1 MATVPPRRPGRARLA
16 LLPLAVLAV
25 LVAEVLFLGE
35 GRAAAGGRWASETV
49 PAVVTAYGQGGML
62 AVAVARQQERPAGD
76 PVRGYDARRARAAP
90 WSADNG
96 APAATPIPSASMVKL
111 FMAEDIL
118 HRNRVGLLS
127 LTREDFRLLQEM
139 IRRSDDPAASA
150 LWVRFGG
157 GRMVSDVAA
166 RYGLPGTTP
175 PSSPG
180 QWGQTMTTALDLAR
194 FLSLLPV
201 VAHPAD
207 AGALMVWMRTATPV
221 AADGFVQRFGLL
233 GTLPP
238 LTAVKQGWM
247 CCVGGS
253 RHLHSVGVIG
263 HRVVVLLSAVP
274 RDVSYEAATAAL
286 NAAAA
291 AIPPPRP

>member
-1 MATVPPRRPGRARLA
+1 MATVPLRPPGAVRLV
-16 LLPLAVLAV
+16 LLPIAVLAV
-25 LVAEVLFLGE
+25 LVAEVALLGE
-35 GRAAAGGRWASETV
+35 RRAAAGGRWASEAV
-49 PAVVTAYGQGGML
+49 PAVVAAYGPGGTL
-62 AVAVARQQERPAGD
+62 AVAVARQLELPSGE
-76 PVRGYDARRARAAP
+76 PVRGYEARRARAAT

-96 APAATPIPSASMVKL
+96 EPAATPIPTASMVKL
-111 FMAEDIL
+111 FMAADIL

-127 LTREDFRLLQEM
+127 LTREDFRLLQDM

-150 LWVRFGG
+150 LWVRFGAG
-157 GRMVSDVAA
+157 QMVSDVAA

-180 QWGQTMTTALDLAR
+180 QWGETLTTARDLAR

-207 AGALMVWMRTATPV
+207 AGALLVWMRTATPV
-221 AADGFVQRFGLL
+221 AADGFVQRFGLF
-233 GTLPP
+233 GTAPP

-253 RHLHSVGVIG
+253 RHLHSVAVIG

-274 RDVSYEAATAAL
+274 RGVSYEAATAAL
-286 NAAAA
+286 TAAAA
-291 AIPPPRP
+291 AVPPPRP